1 MALRYKTPYTK
12 NMEKSNIQKA
22 VFGGGCFWCLEA
34 VFQRVKGV
42 QKVISGY
49 AGGNIEK
56 PTYEEVSSGETG
68 HAEVV
73 QLEFD
78 PAIVSYEQLLDV
90 FWHLHDPTTLNRQ
103 GNDVGTQYRSM
114 IIYMNAEQK
123 AAAEL
128 SRDELERQ
136 KVYKNPIVTEIVPF
150 TDFYEA
156 ESYHQNYYNNNKN
169 APYCRI
175 IIDPKVR
182 KLLQSYS
189 TMVT

>member
-1 MALRYKTPYTK
+1 
-12 NMEKSNIQKA
+12 MEKSNIQKA